1 MGEFSVVIATRNRP
15 ALFAKA
21 LSSVLR
27 QSCEGIEIVVVND
40 GSDEVHLP
48 EYRTLIEAAG
58 RPVQF
63 HSLVRRPNGHGQSY
77 AINFGVAQATSDYI
91 CFLDDDDR
99 WTDDGYLDRIAAE
112 VAGRDPQPDLLFSN
126 QAAFVGERR
135 KEGPIWLEGLAAS
148 LERAG
153 RRPVG
158 NGFYVVSVQDLVDA
172 GGFCHLNTMI
182 VRRALYEAVGGM
194 DESIRWECDHDLFLR
209 LIDKAGDMLLSPS
222 VVSRHNI
229 PDPAKAASMT
239 TSLTEVQRRLFQL
252 RVFEKAS
259 LFSAHSE
266 IRAHGWRYKGY
277 TLKRIAEALA
287 VCGHYRTAACYARE
301 ALGAA
306 PTVNWAAYTLY
317 TSVKMRSACR
327 EAISRFQTRKTLE
340 KKNQLGHT
348 RDLGDFDPP
357 QDSAF
362 SKRKVVGLVI
372 GQTKKILSGRQISE
386 PEPIGGSGPRGFV
399 GGMWHEM
406 GELQFRF
413 LVDQGLQPHHV
424 LIDVA
429 CGSLRAGVRL
439 IPYLEAGNYL
449 GIDID
454 ASLIAHGKA
463 KEVGSVLCAIKRPEF
478 VVSDHFEFENFSKK
492 CDFAIAQSLFTHL
505 ISEEISLCLRKLRPI
520 MNDDGRFFATF
531 FEVPK
536 PVKNP
541 PRSHPH
547 GAYRFTVNEMRDL
560 GAAAGWGFEYIGD
573 WRHPRGQRMVC
584 YMTR

>member
-1 MGEFSVVIATRNRP
+1 MVAFSVIMATRNRP
-15 ALFAKA
+15 SQFREALR
-21 LSSVLR
+21 SVLR
-27 QSCEGIEIVVVND
+27 QTCVDIEIIVVND
-40 GSDEVHLP
+40 GSNEEHLP
-48 EYRTLIEAAG
+48 EYRAIVEAAT
-58 RPVQF
+58 RLVQF

-77 AINFGVAQATSDYI
+77 AINFGVAAAGADYL
-91 CFLDDDDR
+91 CFLDDDDV
-99 WTDDGYLDRIAAE
+99 WTDTDYLARIRSALAQRAD
-112 VAGRDPQPDLLFSN
+112 VPDLIFSN
-126 QAAFVGERR
+126 QAAFLDNQR
-135 KEGPIWLEGLAAS
+135 KEGPIWLEGLTAK

-153 RRPVG
+153 RRPG
-158 NGFYVVSVQDLVDA
+158 DDGLYSVSVEDLVGA

-182 VRRALYEAVGGM
+182 VRRALYDAVGGM

-209 LIDKAGDMLLSPS
+209 LIDQASNMLLSPA

-239 TSLTEVQRRLFQL
+239 TSLCEVQRRLFQL

-259 LFSAHSE
+259 LFSAHVA

-287 VCGHYRTAACYARE
+287 ARGHYRTAAYYARE

-317 TSVKMRSACR
+317 TSAKMRSACR
-327 EAISRFQTRKTLE
+327 EAISRFRARKTPE
-340 KKNQLGHT
+340 RKNQLGHA
-348 RDLGDFDPP
+348 RDLDFDSP
-357 QDSAF
+357 QRPDSE
-362 SKRKVVGLVI
+362 
-372 GQTKKILSGRQISE
+372 ISE
-386 PEPIGGSGPRGFV
+386 RNAVCLIISQAKNFLFGHQNSEPKPIGGSGARGFV
-399 GGMWHEM
+399 GGIWHEM

-413 LVDQGLQPHHV
+413 LVDKGLQPHHV

-439 IPYLEAGNYL
+439 IPYLETGNYL

-454 ASLIAHGKA
+454 ASLIEHGKA
-463 KEVGSVLCAIKRPEF
+463 KELGAVLCAIKRPEF
-478 VVSDHFEFENFSKK
+478 VVSDHFEFEKFSKK

-505 ISEEISLCLRKLRPI
+505 IADEISLCLRKLRPI
-520 MNDDGRFFATF
+520 MNNDARFFATF
-531 FEVPK
+531 FEVPE
-536 PVKNP
+536 PIKNP

-547 GAYRFTVNEMRDL
+547 GAYMFTINEMRDM

-573 WRHPRGQRMVC
+573 WRHPRGQKMVC
-584 YMTR
+584 YMN